1 MSRSFDELVTST
13 EHAQPVHPVKALFQ
27 NHFYLDDLVSTEGGM
42 WILMTDA
49 LLLVPLVMAA
59 FFYPDGRVDRSRYV
73 VAGFVPGLRRLRDL
87 ETAAHLGSEMGSG
100 VVFGGHCQPFARARA
115 VSQFGCGWLRR

>member
-59 FFYPDGRVDRSRYV
+59 FFYPM
-73 VAGFVPGLRRLRDL
+73 
-87 ETAAHLGSEMGSG
+87 AALA
-100 VVFGGHCQPFARARA
+100 VFGALLLVTFLGYEGY
-115 VSQFGCGWLRR
+115 VIWKRRHI

>member
-59 FFYPDGRVDRSRYV
+59 SSIRW
-73 VAGFVPGLRRLRDL
+73 RRWRCS
-87 ETAAHLGSEMGSG
+87 AHCS
-100 VVFGGHCQPFARARA
+100 
-115 VSQFGCGWLRR
+115 W